1 MLEKIAKDE
10 LEHQSEAADMII
22 KLGGMPTANF
32 NDIEKNANAPFPM
45 PPKKTDDYEKI
56 IGFVLAAEGGAIE
69 AYRKIAKKTLG
80 KEDVVYQLAAHILGE
95 EVQHEEIFEN
105 LK

>member
-1 MLEKIAKDE
+1 
-10 LEHQSEAADMII
+10 
-22 KLGGMPTANF
+22 MP
-32 NDIEKNANAPFPM
+32 
-45 PPKKTDDYEKI
+45 
-56 IGFVLAAEGGAIE
+56 EGGAIE